1 MNYPAFWFLVALLAA
16 ALHIWLPFMVLA
28 VIGALVLGGLDV
40 WKERQHDRNALGR

>member
-28 VIGALVLGGLDV
+28 VIGAVILWVLDV
-40 WKERQHDRNALGR
+40 WKERAHG